1 MDADPSSLP
10 SETNDRNES
19 SISSRRTTAF
29 LILRLVLFLV
39 AIWGAVFYNSIA
51 QIAAPDMRTT
61 LGVALL
67 VAALLIALFHS
78 CRSLSAHCSHRRR
91 ARELPVDEAA
101 ALLTPRE
108 ASPQSFRKR
117 LAVYLHL
124 PESDV
129 LPPRPRPTSTMPFW
143 SMVPLSQHTT
153 VMKSVEY
160 IRAILE
166 RIRHAVRGG

>member
-10 SETNDRNES
+10 PATNDCDES
-19 SISSRRTTAF
+19 SIRSRRTATF
-29 LILRLVLFLV
+29 LILRLILIIVG
-39 AIWGAVFYNSIA
+39 IWGAVFCDATA
-51 QIAAPDMRTT
+51 QVADGGTT
-61 LGVALL
+61 SSLGVILLVVALL
-67 VAALLIALFHS
+67 VAMFHS
-78 CRSLSAHCSHRRR
+78 CRSLSAHYSASRHASHR
-91 ARELPVDEAA
+91 VGDEVA
-101 ALLTPRE
+101 TWHTSRE

-124 PESDV
+124 PENEV
-129 LPPRPRPTSTMPFW
+129 LPPRPQPTSTMPFW